1 MSRSADEKTADLRR
15 SGFTG
20 PVDSKGN
27 AVMSRTDGKGKPLPL
42 FEGGTGH
49 GTKDD
54 NGRGAEGR

>member
-1 MSRSADEKTADLRR
+1 MSKDSKFTALRK

-20 PVDSKGN
+20 PIDSRGN

-42 FEGGTGH
+42 FKGGSGH

-54 NGRGAEGR
+54 KRK